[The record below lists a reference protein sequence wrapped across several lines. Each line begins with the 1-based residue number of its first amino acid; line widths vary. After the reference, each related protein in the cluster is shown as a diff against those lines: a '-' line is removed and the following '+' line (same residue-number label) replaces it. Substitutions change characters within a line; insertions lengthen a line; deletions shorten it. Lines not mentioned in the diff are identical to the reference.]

1 MTHQFRGLI
10 KCLNCGKNYKTKSE
24 RKKSVYVCSG
34 FANYGKDF
42 CSYFP
47 LQEEDLTY
55 TVSKHLSLQNKSAVS
70 SLSEYVLVIEVKG
83 IGYRILYK
91 DGTESLINW
100 NGSEYGVKVK
110 Y

>member
-10 KCLNCGKNYKTKSE
+10 KCLNCGKNYKTKTE
-24 RKKSVYVCSG
+24 RKKPVYICSG
-34 FANYGKDF
+34 FANYGKEF

-47 LQEEDLTY
+47 LQEEDLSY
-55 TVSKHLSLQNKSAVS
+55 TVTKHLMLQNKRIES
-70 SLSEYVLVIEVKG
+70 SLSEHVQVIEVKNT
-83 IGYRILYK
+83 GYRILYN